1 MMLTSWSL
9 VNSLRHF
16 LWTSSCSS
24 KLALG
29 FGVYSHC
36 CAFNAFTICDT
47 LHPRVTF
54 VQVSHCFAGKH
65 PPPCRAAAAVSQCE
79 SQRARSRHVSEPL
92 AGEAMLLQK
101 LVPSAA
107 TTSIPSTTTPL
118 PHHGPAT
125 QYKCKLKYKDKNKNW
140 FFPLLLAYLS
150 LHLHPVTPQAA
161 LSRGRG
167 SQIQVEGKVP
177 NFVHLSRVIHDA
189 A

>member
-1 MMLTSWSL
+1 MVTSWCIWSWPCNEDEKHCCLWWQILVSWGSGWTGRRGPTWLHFGPWVLLGITESMMLTSWSL

-65 PPPCRAAAAVSQCE
+65 PPPCRAAAAASLCE
-79 SQRARSRHVSEPL
+79 PQRDRSRHVSTCGWSHVAP
-92 AGEAMLLQK
+92 K
-101 LVPSAA
+101 
-107 TTSIPSTTTPL
+107 T
-118 PHHGPAT
+118 
-125 QYKCKLKYKDKNKNW
+125 
-140 FFPLLLAYLS
+140 
-150 LHLHPVTPQAA
+150 
-161 LSRGRG
+161 G
-167 SQIQVEGKVP
+167 S
-177 NFVHLSRVIHDA
+177 FRCHY
-189 A
+189 

>member
-1 MMLTSWSL
+1 MASILPPVELQQLPHS
-9 VNSLRHF
+9 VILRGTAPAMF
-16 LWTSSCSS
+16 
-24 KLALG
+24 
-29 FGVYSHC
+29 
-36 CAFNAFTICDT
+36 
-47 LHPRVTF
+47 
-54 VQVSHCFAGKH
+54 
-65 PPPCRAAAAVSQCE
+65 
-79 SQRARSRHVSEPL
+79 PL

-150 LHLHPVTPQAA
+150 LHLHPDTPQAA

-167 SQIQVEGKVP
+167 SQIHVERGKYPILFICQGSSMMQLDENILRSWKRNV
-177 NFVHLSRVIHDA
+177 L
-189 A
+189 